1 MEPSSSS
8 FQKVRSQH
16 DSGSGI
22 QAVVG
27 FEDDARRLVEQL
39 LGGKKQLQFISV
51 VGMAGLGKTTLVKK
65 VFDEPSVV
73 YHFYVRAWTT
83 VTQQPKKRDLVL
95 GILKS
100 GFNAG
105 TEDSDDMELSLMLK
119 RRLSGQ
125 RYLVVLDDIWDSKDW
140 NDLMLCFP
148 DDNVGSRIVFTTRLA
163 DVPLQVQ
170 SGCYQHPLRFL
181 NEKESWDL
189 LRYKVFLDEAC
200 PSSLVEIGKQIA
212 SKCHGLP
219 LSIVVIAGVLAND
232 RTAQWWSQV
241 AQDMNSIA
249 STAPEQY
256 MDTLVLSY
264 NHLPDHL
271 KPCFLYFTAFPEDYE
286 IPAWKLILLWVAEG
300 FVKIQ
305 TTEYNSEDE
314 RNMLEE
320 VAAHYLKDLI
330 SRSLIIISKR
340 RSNGGIKSCIVHD
353 ALRDLCIRKADEE
366 NFMHHIPNISEYFH
380 SIVETPKA
388 FLVQRLY
395 SRENYT
401 EGFFSPPQGNFCFP
415 KDTPNV
421 QTILAYNGSGKS
433 YVKVMYIN
441 SYNLNI
447 LLVFKCLRVMDISS
461 IGIDRIPMAIESL
474 QQLRYLALC
483 IEACFG
489 GTSLRKLKH
498 LETFIVRSQYKSV
511 LPDGLLECYKLRH
524 LILKGNFR
532 CITQLDDL
540 ETLSSLQTLSLPIS
554 LADVEKILGVT
565 PNVRKLTLSKDLY
578 LSWRSLTIPNLAK
591 LQYLESLSLRNNLGR
606 SSSDEL
612 VFRELSSPSMFPIT
626 LKKLTLV
633 CTFLK
638 WDEMKKI
645 GMLPNLE
652 VLKLQ
657 YQAFR
662 GEHWETHDGGFCRL
676 KHLSFKFMRIVKW
689 SAYSD
694 QFPNLQHLKL
704 DECVKLE
711 EIPIAIG
718 DIYTLDM
725 IEIRN
730 CNPAVVKSAH
740 RIKKDQMN
748 KGNDLLKVSIFQ
760 E

>member
-1 MEPSSSS
+1 MEPSASC
-8 FQKVRSQH
+8 FQKTKSQN
-16 DSGSGI
+16 DAGI
-22 QAVVG
+22 QTVVG

-39 LGGKKQLQFISV
+39 MRGKKQLQFISV
-51 VGMAGLGKTTLVKK
+51 IGMAGLGKTTLVKK

-83 VTQQPKKRDLVL
+83 VTQQPRKRDLIL

-100 GFNAG
+100 GFNSG
-105 TEDSDDMELSLMLK
+105 NEDSDDMELSLMLK

-148 DDNVGSRIVFTTRLA
+148 DDVGSRIVFTTRLV

-170 SGCYQHPLRFL
+170 SGCYQHPLGFL
-181 NEKESWDL
+181 NEMESWDL
-189 LRYKVFLDEAC
+189 LRYKVFLDESC
-200 PSSLVEIGKQIA
+200 PLSLVEIGKQIA

-232 RTAQWWSQV
+232 TTLQWWSQV
-241 AQDMNSIA
+241 AQDMKSI
-249 STAPEQY
+249 APEQY
-256 MDTLVLSY
+256 MDTLVLSC

-271 KPCFLYFTAFPEDYE
+271 KPCFLYFAAFPEDCE

-300 FVKIQ
+300 FIKIQ
-305 TTEYNSEDE
+305 TTEYNSEGE

-320 VAAHYLKDLI
+320 VAALYLKDLI
-330 SRSLIIISKR
+330 SRSLIIVSKS
-340 RSNGGIKSCIVHD
+340 RSNGGIKSCVVHD
-353 ALRDLCIRKADEE
+353 ALRDLCIRKAEEE
-366 NFMHHIPNISEYFH
+366 NFMHHIPNIYEYCKTYQNFDSEA
-380 SIVETPKA
+380 ETPSA
-388 FLVQRLY
+388 SHVHRLC
-395 SRENYT
+395 SGEKIS
-401 EGFFSPPQGNFCFP
+401 EGFFTHGYFFYP
-415 KDTPNV
+415 KSTPNV

-433 YVKVMYIN
+433 YVKVMYSIN
-441 SYNLNI
+441 ALNI
-447 LLVFKCLRVMDISS
+447 LTLFKCLTVMDISG
-461 IGIDRIPMAIESL
+461 IGIHNIPEGIESL
-474 QQLRYLALC
+474 LQLRYLALC
-483 IEACFG
+483 IRSYVA
-489 GTSLRKLKH
+489 TSLCKLKH
-498 LETFIVRSQYKSV
+498 LETFIVHRQLRSR
-511 LPDGLLECYKLRH
+511 LPDGLLELYKLRH
-524 LILKGNFR
+524 LILKGNFCCR
-532 CITQLDDL
+532 TPLHDL
-540 ETLSSLQTLSLPIS
+540 KTLSSLQTLSLPIS
-554 LADVEKILGVT
+554 LADVEKILGVA
-565 PNVRKLTLSKDLY
+565 PNLRKLAMNSGLY
-578 LSWRSLTIPNLAK
+578 LSSTTLTISNLAK
-591 LQYLESLSLRNNLGR
+591 LQHLESLSLQNNLGQG
-606 SSSDEL
+606 SSDKL
-612 VFRELSSPSMFPIT
+612 LYRELSSPNMFPVT

-662 GEHWETHDGGFCRL
+662 GEHWETNDGGFCRL

-704 DECVKLE
+704 DECVQLE
-711 EIPIAIG
+711 EIPIGIG

-730 CNPAVVKSAH
+730 CNLALVESAR
-740 RIKKDQMN
+740 RIKEEQMN
-748 KGNDLLKVSIFQ
+748 KGNDMLKVSIFQ